1 MDLSYSDK
9 YRALQDE
16 VRSFIAANRD
26 ASPSAVGIRRKPDTK
41 ILAWQRML
49 VANGYAARTIP
60 KKYGGYGAAPDV
72 MENAIIAE
80 EFSKAGVATGIMSQ
94 GISMLVPT
102 LLEVGTEEQRERWI
116 KPTILGETIWCQGYS
131 EPDAGSDL
139 ANVQT
144 KAVLDGDHYV
154 VNGQKIWTS
163 SAHYAD
169 MMFLLCRTEPDKP
182 KHQGLSYLLL
192 SMETPGIEVRPLRTM
207 TGKATFNEVFFT
219 DVGVPAH
226 QIVMGRG
233 DGWTVANITLKY
245 ERMMLGDANKFMHRV
260 HRIRTLMETTRIDG
274 ERLIDKPE
282 WRDRLVR
289 LQGEVMASKY
299 HQMRLLTDAAKG
311 VDPGLGRLIVKLY
324 GTEMGYRLS
333 GLAVDIYGAAGLAY
347 DPHDEGQPGEDDP
360 ATAWHADHMYDLGL
374 IIGGGSS
381 QIQKNIIS
389 ERGLGMPREP
399 KPAAPASTKG

>member
-1 MDLSYSDK
+1 MNEIL
-9 YRALQDE
+9 DE
-16 VRSFIAANRD
+16 LREFLDEHLPAFREQWPD
-26 ASPSAVGIRRKPDTK
+26 ASSWEARC
-41 ILAWQRML
+41 AWQRIL
-49 VANGYAARTIP
+49 ST
-60 KKYGGYGAAPDV
+60 GGWAAPKWPVENGGRGLGTLEQLAIEDV
-72 MENAIIAE
+72 VAE
-80 EFSKAGVATGIMSQ
+80 YGCPVVPG
-94 GISMLVPT
+94 MLGLKNVGPT
-102 LLEVGTEEQRERWI
+102 LLAYGTDEQKKHLKNILTTDEV
-116 KPTILGETIWCQGYS
+116 WCQGFS
-131 EPDAGSDL
+131 EPGSGSDL
-139 ANVQT
+139 ASLRT
-144 KAVLDGDHYV
+144 RAVRDGDDFV

-182 KHQGLSYLLL
+182 KHQGISYLLL
-192 SMETPGIEVRPLRTM
+192 SMQTPGIEVRPLRTM

-219 DVGVPAH
+219 DVRVPAH
-226 QIVMGRG
+226 QIIMGRG

-260 HRIRTLMETTRIDG
+260 HRIRALMETTRIDG

-282 WRDRLVR
+282 WRDRLIR

-311 VDPGLGRLIVKLY
+311 VDSGLGRLVVKLY

-333 GLAVDIYGAAGLAY
+333 ALAVDVYGAAGLAY

-399 KPAAPASTKG
+399 KPAIPASTKG